1 MVTFL
6 NKFFVD
12 KLFILYFY
20 ISNSVTYDFYIT
32 LFLNLIAVFYFLLML
47 YVLNF
52 IAFLRNNFFNDLRI
66 LKLVG
71 YFLGLSM
78 RQDSDRFKRM
88 SGLLAYYGYMVLT
101 ALEIFI
107 KSSFIC

>member
-32 LFLNLIAVFYFLLML
+32 LFLNLIAIFYFILML

-71 YFLGLSM
+71 YSLGLSVK
-78 RQDSDRFKRM
+78 QDSERLKGI
-88 SGLLAYYGYMVLT
+88 SGVLAYYGYMVLT

-107 KSSFIC
+107 RTSTL